1 MAAVMD
7 CKSRFFF
14 QAFGESAAQLLLQG
28 RSSEPGNEIPGIP
41 FYTRFKTQGISIRVK
56 YWLLFS
62 LVLLAGARSGA
73 QQPHTVATDTTAPA
87 GAWARLEVENGDST
101 FIMSLRLVK
110 IAARR
115 QFKNFDEQRQY
126 YLYMR
131 AARKVYPY
139 ALQAIDLYDDLQT
152 ETQDMSKRQR
162 RRYLRHEHKELK
174 EDFKEQMKNLSRT
187 EGKVLIKM
195 IEKEVGRPFYDILK
209 ETRGGLTASYWN
221 NLGKLWGYDLKDGYR
236 PGADPLLDE
245 IFLDYDFGQPTW
257 WN

>member
-1 MAAVMD
+1 MD

-14 QAFGESAAQLLLQG
+14 HAFAETRRSLLLQG
-28 RSSEPGNEIPGIP
+28 QSSETSNEKPVNP
-41 FYTRFKTQGISIRVK
+41 FSIKFKTQTAPALVKPWLVIS
-56 YWLLFS
+56 LL
-62 LVLLAGARSGA
+62 LLALRSGA
-73 QQPHTVATDTTAPA
+73 QQPSTLATDTTTPV

-115 QFKNFDEQRQY
+115 QFKDFAEQRQY

-139 ALQAIDLYDDLQT
+139 ALQAIGLYDDLQSAT
-152 ETQDMSKRQR
+152 EDMNKRQR
-162 RRYLRHEHKELK
+162 RRYLRHENKELK

-195 IEKEVGRPFYDILK
+195 IEKEVGKPFYDILK
-209 ETRGGLTASYWN
+209 ETRGGLTAAYWN
-221 NLGKLWGYDLKDGYR
+221 NLGKLWGYDLKDGYQ

-245 IFLDYDFGQPTW
+245 IFLDYDFGQPDW

>member
-1 MAAVMD
+1 MVDVA
-7 CKSRFFF
+7 KSNVKN
-14 QAFGESAAQLLLQG
+14 AGPVLYE
-28 RSSEPGNEIPGIP
+28 
-41 FYTRFKTQGISIRVK
+41 FYTQIVFIPVK
-56 YWLLFS
+56 YWLIFP
-62 LVLLAGARSGA
+62 LALSGCFYLRA
-73 QQPHTVATDTTAPA
+73 QQPADTTAPK

-101 FIMSLRLVK
+101 FVMALRMFKV
-110 IAARR
+110 AARR
-115 QFKNFDEQRQY
+115 NFKDFTEQRQY

-139 ALQAIDLYDDLQT
+139 ALQAIDLYDEIET
-152 ETQDMSKRQR
+152 ETQDMNKRQR

-195 IEKEVGRPFYDILK
+195 IEKEVGKPFYDILK
-209 ETRGGLTASYWN
+209 ETRGGFTASYWN

-245 IFLDYDFGQPTW
+245 IFLDYDFGQPAW

>member
-1 MAAVMD
+1 MLPLNPQRVTFEVVDVA
-7 CKSRFFF
+7 KSNVKN
-14 QAFGESAAQLLLQG
+14 AGPVLYE
-28 RSSEPGNEIPGIP
+28 
-41 FYTRFKTQGISIRVK
+41 FYTQIVFIPVK
-56 YWLLFS
+56 YWLIFP
-62 LVLLAGARSGA
+62 LALSGCFYLRA
-73 QQPHTVATDTTAPA
+73 QQPADTSAPK

-101 FIMSLRLVK
+101 FVMALRMFKV
-110 IAARR
+110 AARR
-115 QFKNFDEQRQY
+115 NFKDFSEQRQY

-139 ALQAIDLYDDLQT
+139 ALQAIDLYDEIET
-152 ETQDMSKRQR
+152 ETQDMNKRQR

-195 IEKEVGRPFYDILK
+195 IEKEVGKPFYDILK
-209 ETRGGLTASYWN
+209 ETRGGFTASYWN
-221 NLGKLWGYDLKDGYR
+221 NLGKLWGYDLRDGYR

-245 IFLDYDFGQPTW
+245 IFLDYDFGQPAW